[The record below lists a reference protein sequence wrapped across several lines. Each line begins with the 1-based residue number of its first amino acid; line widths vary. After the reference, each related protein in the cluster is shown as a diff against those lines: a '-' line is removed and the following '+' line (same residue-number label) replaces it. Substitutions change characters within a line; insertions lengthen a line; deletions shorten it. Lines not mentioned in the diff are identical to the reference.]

1 MSDAPSSSETT
12 SPSEAATP
20 APSLPPRAATT
31 ATKPK
36 RPVPRV
42 PATLCLG
49 ALLILALAL
58 IGAAPY
64 WAPAVMPL
72 LPWSTPAAPP
82 QPQISDQTAQQLAA
96 IQQQLGDLTSLAN
109 RVAALENKPA
119 PDASAAIAPLAT
131 QVQQLGAQIDQIN
144 KLLAQVT
151 HDEASNAESPERVLM
166 LSLASLG
173 NAIAGSRPFA
183 AELASVEALG
193 QSRSGWAA
201 ALQPLEAPAKIG
213 IPSTAVLAQRFSSDV
228 APAILRAETAAPAS
242 HESLTDAML
251 ARLRGLIVIRRVDSS
266 GTGTSPTDQAVAQAQ
281 AALNQSDLAG
291 AVKALSTL
299 GGAAADAAKP
309 WLADAQQRLGAEQ
322 TIAKLSQDLAGDM
335 AAARTSGG

>member
-1 MSDAPSSSETT
+1 MSDTP
-12 SPSEAATP
+12 SPSEAAAA
-20 APSLPPRAATT
+20 APSLPPPAATT
-31 ATKPK
+31 TTKPK
-36 RPVPRV
+36 RPAPRV
-42 PATLCLG
+42 PASLCLG
-49 ALLILALAL
+49 ALLVLALAL

-82 QPQISDQTAQQLAA
+82 QPQPQVSDQTAQQLAA
-96 IQQQLGDLTSLAN
+96 IQQQLGGLTTLNN

-119 PDASAAIAPLAT
+119 PDAGAAVAPLAA

-151 HDEASNAESPERVLM
+151 HDEASSAESPERVLM
-166 LSLASLG
+166 LALASLG
-173 NAIAGSRPFA
+173 NAVAGSRPFA

-193 QSRSGWAA
+193 QNRSGWAA

-228 APAILRAETAAPAS
+228 APAILRAETAAPTS

-266 GTGTSPTDQAVAQAQ
+266 GTGTTPTEKAVAQAQ

-291 AVKALSTL
+291 AVKALRTL
-299 GGAAADAAKP
+299 SGAPADAAKP
-309 WLADAQQRLGAEQ
+309 WLADAQQRLDAEQ
-322 TIAKLSQDLAGDM
+322 TIAKLSQELAGDM
-335 AAARTSGG
+335 AAARASGG